1 NMVKRKK
8 ADVPPDGSKARS
20 ESPHRPVTR
29 SMSVSEQIAPNQH
42 TRKRKN
48 NNKDEEECATPISKR
63 RRLMK
68 KTVSTRAK
76 KKLELEDV
84 QEERSSR
91 RHKRKRTMRLEKTSN
106 KKEKSASK
114 KNKKEKSADRKTRK
128 KKSAEKKRGKK
139 KSSSRKTLTFAEESA
154 AEEDETTAED
164 EQSAAEEEIAA
175 EEEDSA
181 AEEERWA
188 EEEQSDAEEKDSAV
202 EEDSGAEEE
211 QSDAEEKDSA
221 AEEDSGAEE
230 ESGAEKLVAVLQ
242 SPKKTKKDIRKRG
255 SAKRTIELNE
265 NLSEPQKQRIRDFGF
280 GGLLEIKLPYVPEKL
295 SKWLLSI
302 FNTET
307 CELEVP
313 FRGPIKVDD
322 EAVNRIFELPM
333 GTDPVVYKMRKNED
347 TFNLFYELVGAQSKK
362 APTFKDELNWF
373 QGEGKDR
380 VDDNWLRRW
389 LIFVVSAI
397 LYPNAGEKLTI
408 LYLDSLKTGISM
420 NNRPTRRIGFWDK
433 ELVDKVI
440 KMDKNKRTGKFG
452 VLKLKENVHPIG
464 QVLIGPQK
472 VLEFASS
479 SVPPQTSREIRQIIS
494 DALTSLSTRINVGVS
509 QLVIDILATGNP
521 PQTDAI
527 LIEPDCLHEI
537 VQSCAPQD
545 ASAELVHVV
554 SDAIQ
559 KFISTI
565 NQGAASF
572 VQEVAVGRAQ
582 VNQREQ
588 ELIAASSSHDA
599 CNRTGEINR
608 ERRSK
613 NRHDPRNMIEDE
625 DQKSLED
632 YGNSDAEDG
641 NEEVGNDSDEENSSD
656 EDGRTSAA
664 DDGVHADDDD
674 EISNDDKENSGHS
687 DNDDGEEDDSDK
699 KIHESIS
706 KDDEI
711 SNDDKENSG
720 QSDNEDGEEDHSDK
734 NNPENIRSPERGNND
749 DSVNP
754 SQQSTDTIISSTLK
768 DINSH
773 TSAGNRAEHEDED
786 EDDRITLSHLL
797 ERKLKNVRADE
808 NKEARNSDDNE
819 KKDDVGDK
827 NEDEDNDGNDEEE
840 DRDKDATNKKKKD
853 DDDDDDGGQG
863 NASIKNGEEEAPDE
877 GKKDGGQQGDKG
889 ESEGHTQRDVSGAH
903 SDEIQNTQE
912 ETSSQNTCA
921 SGSASEGLS
930 DQVNR
935 YLKQDLQRAPV
946 VPEEPRMIEQHI
958 FFEPKTKI
966 DVFEGLETLP
976 NANLEFL
983 PNNQCEERI
992 TELLK
997 VEKVEL
1003 TKEQRKRLRDPFGA
1017 KNKRTKSTGH
1027 NPGKPLRK
1035 QIAERALEKNH
1046 ALEKEGDTSKEK
1058 TGVDTSLSESA
1069 KKDEGLPTDQKYD
1082 GVKSDKAS
1090 HEDSSK
1096 AAIPEGLSTD
1106 QKDDGVKSDK
1116 ANHEDSSKAATAN
1129 YVIYQRKKKDAKKVS
1144 FAEPEQTPHVASI
1157 GARQQERKTSRKV
1170 PASKVNKDVQDT
1182 SKVPIKLSKAFQDVP
1197 NAPSFSLGVS
1207 SQESGDSLTDS
1218 IAAEAF
1224 RQADEVTPLECRI
1237 YPNINIATANKFIAS
1252 REAEHLYN
1260 HVCTWR
1266 TRDASLSPVIF
1277 DNGNIKATASEIA
1290 TSIAPCRCFES
1301 LVIAIAAQVL
1311 STAKG
1316 QERKKFLSTY
1326 DTYRNLV
1333 MQQLI
1338 MAEGYLDSQRLLN
1351 LFNKNHRNFDYI
1363 MLPIYEPITERRKA
1377 TDAHEG
1383 GHWFLVIVNF
1393 KDKQFDVVDSF
1404 RKPINAKL
1412 QDTSRKVKAKIVN
1425 LWNKVTSKRED
1436 GQVKDV
1442 WRFPI
1447 KYFEGFKQLN

>member
-1 NMVKRKK
+1 
-8 ADVPPDGSKARS
+8 
-20 ESPHRPVTR
+20 
-29 SMSVSEQIAPNQH
+29 
-42 TRKRKN
+42 
-48 NNKDEEECATPISKR
+48 
-63 RRLMK
+63 
-68 KTVSTRAK
+68 
-76 KKLELEDV
+76 
-84 QEERSSR
+84 
-91 RHKRKRTMRLEKTSN
+91 
-106 KKEKSASK
+106 
-114 KNKKEKSADRKTRK
+114 
-128 KKSAEKKRGKK
+128 
-139 KSSSRKTLTFAEESA
+139 
-154 AEEDETTAED
+154 
-164 EQSAAEEEIAA
+164 
-175 EEEDSA
+175 
-181 AEEERWA
+181 
-188 EEEQSDAEEKDSAV
+188 
-202 EEDSGAEEE
+202 
-211 QSDAEEKDSA
+211 
-221 AEEDSGAEE
+221 
-230 ESGAEKLVAVLQ
+230 
-242 SPKKTKKDIRKRG
+242 
-255 SAKRTIELNE
+255 
-265 NLSEPQKQRIRDFGF
+265 
-280 GGLLEIKLPYVPEKL
+280 
-295 SKWLLSI
+295 
-302 FNTET
+302 
-307 CELEVP
+307 
-313 FRGPIKVDD
+313 
-322 EAVNRIFELPM
+322 
-333 GTDPVVYKMRKNED
+333 
-347 TFNLFYELVGAQSKK
+347 
-362 APTFKDELNWF
+362 
-373 QGEGKDR
+373 
-380 VDDNWLRRW
+380 
-389 LIFVVSAI
+389 
-397 LYPNAGEKLTI
+397 
-408 LYLDSLKTGISM
+408 
-420 NNRPTRRIGFWDK
+420 
-433 ELVDKVI
+433 
-440 KMDKNKRTGKFG
+440 
-452 VLKLKENVHPIG
+452 
-464 QVLIGPQK
+464 
-472 VLEFASS
+472 
-479 SVPPQTSREIRQIIS
+479 
-494 DALTSLSTRINVGVS
+494 
-509 QLVIDILATGNP
+509 
-521 PQTDAI
+521 
-527 LIEPDCLHEI
+527 
-537 VQSCAPQD
+537 
-545 ASAELVHVV
+545 
-554 SDAIQ
+554 
-559 KFISTI
+559 
-565 NQGAASF
+565 
-572 VQEVAVGRAQ
+572 
-582 VNQREQ
+582 
-588 ELIAASSSHDA
+588 
-599 CNRTGEINR
+599 
-608 ERRSK
+608 
-613 NRHDPRNMIEDE
+613 
-625 DQKSLED
+625 
-632 YGNSDAEDG
+632 
-641 NEEVGNDSDEENSSD
+641 
-656 EDGRTSAA
+656 
-664 DDGVHADDDD
+664 
-674 EISNDDKENSGHS
+674 
-687 DNDDGEEDDSDK
+687 
-699 KIHESIS
+699 
-706 KDDEI
+706 
-711 SNDDKENSG
+711 
-720 QSDNEDGEEDHSDK
+720 
-734 NNPENIRSPERGNND
+734 SPERGNND

-773 TSAGNRAEHEDED
+773 SSAGNRAEHEDED
-786 EDDRITLSHLL
+786 EDDRISLSHLL
-797 ERKLKNVRADE
+797 QRKLKNVRADE

-863 NASIKNGEEEAPDE
+863 NASIKTGEEEAPDE

-992 TELLK
+992 NELLN

-1058 TGVDTSLSESA
+1058 TGADTSLSESA
-1069 KKDEGLPTDQKYD
+1069 KKDEGMPTDQKDD

-1096 AAIPEGLSTD
+1096 AVIPEGLSTD

-1116 ANHEDSSKAATAN
+1116 ANHEDSSKAATAD

-1182 SKVPIKLSKAFQDVP
+1182 SKVAGQESKDDEVPIKLSKAFQDVP

-1218 IAAEAF
+1218 IAAEAY
-1224 RQADEVTPLECRI
+1224 RQADEVVRKKKEERRRQRTHYGDTSDDDTLETPLECRI
-1237 YPNINIATANKFIAS
+1237 YPNINMATANKFIAS

-1326 DTYRNLV
+1326 DS
-1333 MQQLI
+1333 QLI

-1351 LFNKNHRNFDYI
+1351 LFNEDHRNFDYI

-1447 KYFEGFKQLN
+1447 KYFEGFKQLNK

>member
-1 NMVKRKK
+1 
-8 ADVPPDGSKARS
+8 
-20 ESPHRPVTR
+20 
-29 SMSVSEQIAPNQH
+29 
-42 TRKRKN
+42 
-48 NNKDEEECATPISKR
+48 
-63 RRLMK
+63 
-68 KTVSTRAK
+68 
-76 KKLELEDV
+76 
-84 QEERSSR
+84 
-91 RHKRKRTMRLEKTSN
+91 
-106 KKEKSASK
+106 
-114 KNKKEKSADRKTRK
+114 
-128 KKSAEKKRGKK
+128 
-139 KSSSRKTLTFAEESA
+139 
-154 AEEDETTAED
+154 
-164 EQSAAEEEIAA
+164 
-175 EEEDSA
+175 
-181 AEEERWA
+181 
-188 EEEQSDAEEKDSAV
+188 
-202 EEDSGAEEE
+202 
-211 QSDAEEKDSA
+211 
-221 AEEDSGAEE
+221 
-230 ESGAEKLVAVLQ
+230 
-242 SPKKTKKDIRKRG
+242 
-255 SAKRTIELNE
+255 
-265 NLSEPQKQRIRDFGF
+265 
-280 GGLLEIKLPYVPEKL
+280 
-295 SKWLLSI
+295 
-302 FNTET
+302 
-307 CELEVP
+307 
-313 FRGPIKVDD
+313 
-322 EAVNRIFELPM
+322 
-333 GTDPVVYKMRKNED
+333 
-347 TFNLFYELVGAQSKK
+347 
-362 APTFKDELNWF
+362 
-373 QGEGKDR
+373 
-380 VDDNWLRRW
+380 
-389 LIFVVSAI
+389 
-397 LYPNAGEKLTI
+397 
-408 LYLDSLKTGISM
+408 
-420 NNRPTRRIGFWDK
+420 
-433 ELVDKVI
+433 
-440 KMDKNKRTGKFG
+440 
-452 VLKLKENVHPIG
+452 
-464 QVLIGPQK
+464 
-472 VLEFASS
+472 
-479 SVPPQTSREIRQIIS
+479 
-494 DALTSLSTRINVGVS
+494 
-509 QLVIDILATGNP
+509 
-521 PQTDAI
+521 
-527 LIEPDCLHEI
+527 
-537 VQSCAPQD
+537 
-545 ASAELVHVV
+545 
-554 SDAIQ
+554 
-559 KFISTI
+559 
-565 NQGAASF
+565 
-572 VQEVAVGRAQ
+572 
-582 VNQREQ
+582 
-588 ELIAASSSHDA
+588 
-599 CNRTGEINR
+599 
-608 ERRSK
+608 
-613 NRHDPRNMIEDE
+613 MIEDE
-625 DQKSLED
+625 VEKSLED

-664 DDGVHADDDD
+664 D
-674 EISNDDKENSGHS
+674 
-687 DNDDGEEDDSDK
+687 
-699 KIHESIS
+699 
-706 KDDEI
+706 
-711 SNDDKENSG
+711 
-720 QSDNEDGEEDHSDK
+720 EDGRSHSNCIK
-734 NNPENIRSPERGNND
+734 HRVHMKQEALREVTMTTR
-749 DSVNP
+749 
-754 SQQSTDTIISSTLK
+754 

-773 TSAGNRAEHEDED
+773 SSAGNRAEHEDED
-786 EDDRITLSHLL
+786 EDDRISLSHLL
-797 ERKLKNVRADE
+797 QRKLKNVRADE

-863 NASIKNGEEEAPDE
+863 NASIKTGEEEAPDE

-992 TELLK
+992 NELLN

-1058 TGVDTSLSESA
+1058 TGADTSLSESA
-1069 KKDEGLPTDQKYD
+1069 KKDEGMPTDQKDD

-1096 AAIPEGLSTD
+1096 AVIPEGLSTD

-1116 ANHEDSSKAATAN
+1116 ANHEDSSKAATAD

-1182 SKVPIKLSKAFQDVP
+1182 SKVAGQESKDDEVPIKLSKAFQDVP

-1218 IAAEAF
+1218 IAAEAY
-1224 RQADEVTPLECRI
+1224 RQADEVVRKKKEERRRQRTHYGDTSDDDTLETPLECRI
-1237 YPNINIATANKFIAS
+1237 YPNINMATANKFIAS

-1326 DTYRNLV
+1326 DSYRNLV

-1351 LFNKNHRNFDYI
+1351 LFNEDHRNFDYI

>member
-1 NMVKRKK
+1 M
-8 ADVPPDGSKARS
+8 
-20 ESPHRPVTR
+20 
-29 SMSVSEQIAPNQH
+29 
-42 TRKRKN
+42 
-48 NNKDEEECATPISKR
+48 ECK
-63 RRLMK
+63 
-68 KTVSTRAK
+68 
-76 KKLELEDV
+76 
-84 QEERSSR
+84 
-91 RHKRKRTMRLEKTSN
+91 
-106 KKEKSASK
+106 
-114 KNKKEKSADRKTRK
+114 
-128 KKSAEKKRGKK
+128 
-139 KSSSRKTLTFAEESA
+139 
-154 AEEDETTAED
+154 
-164 EQSAAEEEIAA
+164 
-175 EEEDSA
+175 
-181 AEEERWA
+181 
-188 EEEQSDAEEKDSAV
+188 
-202 EEDSGAEEE
+202 
-211 QSDAEEKDSA
+211 
-221 AEEDSGAEE
+221 
-230 ESGAEKLVAVLQ
+230 
-242 SPKKTKKDIRKRG
+242 
-255 SAKRTIELNE
+255 
-265 NLSEPQKQRIRDFGF
+265 
-280 GGLLEIKLPYVPEKL
+280 
-295 SKWLLSI
+295 
-302 FNTET
+302 
-307 CELEVP
+307 
-313 FRGPIKVDD
+313 
-322 EAVNRIFELPM
+322 
-333 GTDPVVYKMRKNED
+333 
-347 TFNLFYELVGAQSKK
+347 
-362 APTFKDELNWF
+362 
-373 QGEGKDR
+373 
-380 VDDNWLRRW
+380 
-389 LIFVVSAI
+389 
-397 LYPNAGEKLTI
+397 
-408 LYLDSLKTGISM
+408 
-420 NNRPTRRIGFWDK
+420 
-433 ELVDKVI
+433 
-440 KMDKNKRTGKFG
+440 
-452 VLKLKENVHPIG
+452 
-464 QVLIGPQK
+464 
-472 VLEFASS
+472 
-479 SVPPQTSREIRQIIS
+479 
-494 DALTSLSTRINVGVS
+494 
-509 QLVIDILATGNP
+509 
-521 PQTDAI
+521 
-527 LIEPDCLHEI
+527 
-537 VQSCAPQD
+537 
-545 ASAELVHVV
+545 
-554 SDAIQ
+554 
-559 KFISTI
+559 
-565 NQGAASF
+565 
-572 VQEVAVGRAQ
+572 
-582 VNQREQ
+582 
-588 ELIAASSSHDA
+588 
-599 CNRTGEINR
+599 
-608 ERRSK
+608 
-613 NRHDPRNMIEDE
+613 
-625 DQKSLED
+625 
-632 YGNSDAEDG
+632 
-641 NEEVGNDSDEENSSD
+641 
-656 EDGRTSAA
+656 
-664 DDGVHADDDD
+664 
-674 EISNDDKENSGHS
+674 
-687 DNDDGEEDDSDK
+687 
-699 KIHESIS
+699 
-706 KDDEI
+706 
-711 SNDDKENSG
+711 
-720 QSDNEDGEEDHSDK
+720 
-734 NNPENIRSPERGNND
+734 
-749 DSVNP
+749 
-754 SQQSTDTIISSTLK
+754 
-768 DINSH
+768 
-773 TSAGNRAEHEDED
+773 
-786 EDDRITLSHLL
+786 
-797 ERKLKNVRADE
+797 
-808 NKEARNSDDNE
+808 ARNSDDNE

-827 NEDEDNDGNDEEE
+827 NENEDNDGNGEEE

-853 DDDDDDGGQG
+853 DDDDDGSQG

-930 DQVNR
+930 EQVNR

-958 FFEPKTKI
+958 FFETKTKI

-992 TELLK
+992 NELLK

-1017 KNKRTKSTGH
+1017 KNKRTKSSGH

-1035 QIAERALEKNH
+1035 QIAERALEKKH

-1058 TGVDTSLSESA
+1058 TGADTSLSESA
-1069 KKDEGLPTDQKYD
+1069 KKDEGLPTDQKDD

-1106 QKDDGVKSDK
+1106 KKDDGVKSDK
-1116 ANHEDSSKAATAN
+1116 ANHEDSSKAAIAD

-1182 SKVPIKLSKAFQDVP
+1182 SKVAGQESKDDEVPIKLSKAFQDVP
-1197 NAPSFSLGVS
+1197 NAPSLSLGVS
-1207 SQESGDSLTDS
+1207 NQESGDSLTDS
-1218 IAAEAF
+1218 IAAEAV
-1224 RQADEVTPLECRI
+1224 RQADEVVRKKKEERRRQRTHYGDTSDDDTLETPLECRM

-1351 LFNKNHRNFDYI
+1351 LFNEDHRNFDYI

-1377 TDAHEG
+1377 TDAHAG

-1442 WRFPI
+1442 WSFPI